1 MNDLPSGYGTNQS
14 QNEIA
19 IEIERF
25 TKMNNADEIKW
36 ATQKEMDA
44 KIFARKVISKI
55 IYISQ
60 RIIETNQVTRTLDKI
75 NEKIKKQQQQDELKR
90 GDCENWKVG
99 VHGFWYLIE

>member
-1 MNDLPSGYGTNQS
+1 LSHPTKEEVFTTHKPLLDVDYLKNLSMNDLPSGYGTYQS

-25 TKMNNADEIKW
+25 TKMNNADEIKR

-55 IYISQ
+55 
-60 RIIETNQVTRTLDKI
+60 NHVTRTLDKI
-75 NEKIKKQQQQDELKR
+75 NEEIKK
-90 GDCENWKVG
+90 
-99 VHGFWYLIE
+99 